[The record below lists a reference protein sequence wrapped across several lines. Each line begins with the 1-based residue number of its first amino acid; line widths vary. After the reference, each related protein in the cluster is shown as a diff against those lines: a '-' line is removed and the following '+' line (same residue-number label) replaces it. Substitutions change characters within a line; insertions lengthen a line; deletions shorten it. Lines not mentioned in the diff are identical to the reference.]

1 MLLRT
6 SAATGAASGLASTG
20 AVAEARATSPADGS
34 RLVYGPV
41 PVRTGRNGYETR
53 TGLKKIYWRH
63 KNHVSSIYHV
73 AMPYSQFF
81 DGGQAFHS
89 VGLSMWNP
97 PGSHGCVNMT
107 TTDAKK
113 YWSLLKTGDD
123 VYVYGRKP
131 GT

>member
-1 MLLRT
+1 
-6 SAATGAASGLASTG
+6 
-20 AVAEARATSPADGS
+20 
-34 RLVYGPV
+34 
-41 PVRTGRNGYETR
+41 
-53 TGLKKIYWRH
+53 
-63 KNHVSSIYHV
+63 
-73 AMPYSQFF
+73 MPYSQFF

-113 YWSLLKTGDD
+113 YWSLLKVGDD
-123 VYVYGRKP
+123 VFVYGRKP

>member
-1 MLLRT
+1 
-6 SAATGAASGLASTG
+6 
-20 AVAEARATSPADGS
+20 
-34 RLVYGPV
+34 
-41 PVRTGRNGYETR
+41 
-53 TGLKKIYWRH
+53 
-63 KNHVSSIYHV
+63 
-73 AMPYSQFF
+73 MPYSQFF

-107 TTDAKK
+107 PATAKK
-113 YWSLLKTGDD
+113 YWSLLKNGDD